1 MTYSTDWSAYVGGA
15 LVESFADAWILGGAR
30 TPFVDYNGALGL
42 VSATDLG
49 IHAARAALARSGL
62 EPARLGATIAGSC
75 AQTSFDAFFFPRHVG
90 LFSGM
95 KDDRT
100 ALGIN
105 RLCTTGFEAIAQ
117 ASRGVSAGQYEAAL
131 SVGAESM
138 SRNPVA
144 AYTHRAGFR
153 MGQVEFKDFLWESLF
168 DTAGGCGMGTTA
180 ENLAQAYGITRPE
193 VDAFAARSFA
203 RALAAVESGKFGEE
217 IAPITNAEFAA
228 TGLKSRGIKLP
239 RGVQQVE
246 RDTHIR
252 PTPIEVLA
260 KLGPAFGGVQTG
272 GNSSAIVDGAAA
284 VVITNG
290 ALAKQGKPLGRVVA
304 VATAGVPAQV
314 MGIGPVPAGL
324 ALLGKLGLS
333 IQDIAVVEVNEAF
346 AAQAESVRRGLGVA
360 EDRFNVNGGAIAFGH
375 PLAATGIRCVYS
387 ALLEL
392 KRRGGRYAMAGACA
406 GGGQG
411 MMVLVEA
418 A

>member
-1 MTYSTDWSAYVGGA
+1 MTYSTDWSAYVPGA
-15 LVESFADAWILGGAR
+15 LVETFADAFIVAGAR
-30 TPFVDYNGALGL
+30 TPFVDYNGALAL
-42 VSATDLG
+42 VSPTDLG

-62 EPARLGATIAGSC
+62 EPKRLGTTIAGSC
-75 AQTSFDAFFFPRHVG
+75 AQASFDAFFYPRHVG
-90 LFSGM
+90 LFAGM
-95 KDDRT
+95 ANDRP
-100 ALGIN
+100 ALGVN

-117 ASRGVSAGQYEAAL
+117 AARGVSMGQYEAAL
-131 SVGAESM
+131 AVGAESM

-144 AYTHRAGFR
+144 AYTHRGGFR

-168 DTAGGCGMGTTA
+168 DTAGGCGMGQTA
-180 ENLAQAYGITRPE
+180 ENLAQAYGIDRATT
-193 VDAFAARSFA
+193 DTYAARSFA
-203 RALAAVESGKFGEE
+203 RALAAVEAGRFSEE
-217 IAPITNAEFAA
+217 IAPVTNAEFAA
-228 TGLKSRGIKLP
+228 DGLKPRALKLP
-239 RGVQQVE
+239 RGVKEVAQ
-246 RDTHIR
+246 DTHIR
-252 PTPIEVLA
+252 PTPMEILA
-260 KLGPAFGGVQTG
+260 KLSPAFGGVQTG

-284 VVITNG
+284 VVVANG

-324 ALLGKLGLS
+324 ALAAKLGMAMA
-333 IQDIAVVEVNEAF
+333 DIDLVEVNEAF
-346 AAQAESVRRGLGVA
+346 SSQAESVRRGLGVA

-387 ALLEL
+387 ALMEL

>member
-1 MTYSTDWSAYVGGA
+1 MTHSTDWSAYVGGA
-15 LVESFADAWILGGAR
+15 LVERFADAFILAGAR
-30 TPFVDYNGALGL
+30 TPFVDYHGALGL

-62 EPARLGATIAGSC
+62 EGKRIGTTIAGSC
-75 AQTSFDAFFFPRHVG
+75 AQTSFDAFFYPRHVG

-95 KDDRT
+95 ANDRP
-100 ALGIN
+100 ALGVN

-117 ASRGVSAGQYEAAL
+117 AARGVSDGHYEAAL
-131 SVGAESM
+131 AVGAESM

-144 AYTHRAGFR
+144 AYTHRGGFR
-153 MGQVEFKDFLWESLF
+153 LGQVEFKDFLWESLF
-168 DTAGGCGMGTTA
+168 DTAAGCGMGQTA
-180 ENLAQAYGITRPE
+180 ENLAKAYGISRAE
-193 VDAFAARSFA
+193 VDAYAVRSFA

-217 IAPITNAEFAA
+217 IAPVVNAEFTAE
-228 TGLKSRGIKLP
+228 GLKPRSLKLP
-239 RGVQQVE
+239 RGVKEVAG
-246 RDTHIR
+246 DTHIR
-252 PTPIEVLA
+252 PTPLEVLA

-284 VVITNG
+284 VVVTNG
-290 ALAKQGKPLGRVVA
+290 AVAKQGKPLGRVVA
-304 VATAGVPAQV
+304 VASAGVPAEV

-324 ALLGKLGLS
+324 ALLGRLGLG
-333 IQDIAVVEVNEAF
+333 INDISLVEVNEAF
-346 AAQAESVRRGLGVA
+346 GAQAESVRRGLGVA

-387 ALLEL
+387 VLMEL
-392 KRRGGRYAMAGACA
+392 RRRGGRYALAGACA

-418 A
+418 V